1 MRSWLGM
8 TMLLA
13 ALLLAS
19 LPAQAQSKRKQ
30 GQQLERMQSVLTAAM
45 RWGEFE
51 QAWELV
57 DPAYRKAHPMTE
69 LTLARYQQVQVSGYT
84 DGTSSVADDGSV
96 LRNIDLRVINKHTMA
111 ERTVRFREQWRWD
124 AEARRWWLAGG
135 LPDLWAGE

>member
-13 ALLLAS
+13 VLLLAS

-30 GQQLERMQSVLTAAM
+30 GQQLEQVQSALTAAM

-57 DPAYRKAHPMTE
+57 DPAYRQTHPMTD
-69 LTLARYQQVQVSGYT
+69 LALARYQQVQVSGYT
-84 DGTSSVADDGSV
+84 DRTSSVADDGSV
-96 LRNIDLRVINKHTMA
+96 LRNVDLRVINKHTMA